1 MFGGIKMKRLHKTP
15 LLLVAISSL
24 LTSCSTTIAGTYGF
38 QLGKDKGTHFG
49 IYLKLTD
56 AKYKNTNPE
65 TEIDPRAKKC
75 RYTFSVNL
83 GDNGDDTSE
92 LDNII
97 AALVETFADDG
108 KFSINGYYY
117 ENGKPAKDGTIEL
130 KIGIDFTALIDKLI
144 EESGEAIPEDA
155 FPTID
160 PDTIEKI
167 IYTTYK
173 NAVVTINIPVSE
185 ADVLYQLY
193 WYGLDITYTE
203 ADGIKFTDYSETAP
217 ERCHAPGTH
226 PTPEDVTTIN
236 ETYNYKAEHQEFSE
250 KFDIEL
256 GNYRDYYTLAM
267 GLNRN

>member
-49 IYLKLTD
+49 IFLKLTD
-56 AKYKNTNPE
+56 TKYKTE
-65 TEIDPRAKKC
+65 GTEIDERAKKC
-75 RYTFSVNL
+75 RYTFSVNM
-83 GDNGDDTSE
+83 GSGEGSE
-92 LDNII
+92 SEYANII
-97 AALVETFADDG
+97 SALVETFSDDG
-108 KFSINGYYY
+108 KFSVNGYYY

-130 KIGIDFTALIDKLI
+130 KIGVDFTALIDKII
-144 EESGEAIPEDA
+144 EESGEDIPEVP

-160 PDTIEKI
+160 PDTIEKV

-193 WYGLDITYTE
+193 WYGLDITYSE
-203 ADGIKFTDYSETAP
+203 SEGVIFTDYSETAP

-226 PTPEDVTTIN
+226 PTPEDVATIN
-236 ETYNYKAEHQEFSE
+236 ETYNYKAEHQAFSE
-250 KFDIEL
+250 EFGIEL
-256 GNYRDYYTLAM
+256 GSYRDYYTLAM
-267 GLNRN
+267 GLNKN

>member
-49 IYLKLTD
+49 IFLKLTD

-117 ENGKPAKDGTIEL
+117 ENGKPAKDGTVEL
-130 KIGIDFTALIDKLI
+130 KIGIDFTALAKAIDQDSGI
-144 EESGEAIPEDA
+144 EINENDL
-155 FPTID
+155 PTIN
-160 PDTIEKI
+160 PDIIEKV

-203 ADGIKFTDYSETAP
+203 ADGLQFGDSPYGE
-217 ERCHAPGTH
+217 HAPGTH
-226 PTPEDVTTIN
+226 PTPEDVTAIN
-236 ETYNYKAEHQEFSE
+236 ETYDYKAAHEGFSQEFG
-250 KFDIEL
+250 IEL